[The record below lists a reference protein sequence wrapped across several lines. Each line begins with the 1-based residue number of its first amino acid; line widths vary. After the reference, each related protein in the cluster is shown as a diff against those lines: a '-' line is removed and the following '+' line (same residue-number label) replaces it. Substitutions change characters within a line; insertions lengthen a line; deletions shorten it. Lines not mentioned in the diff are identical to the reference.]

1 MWGWLSGNW
10 DFAPPLWSGLL
21 QDAEGGSLVK
31 TGHIGLRKV
40 HVSSLCCWF
49 LVEAVRSAASR
60 FQLLCFPFR
69 HLKYSYMWSGRHG
82 CLLLSVRLSVITSI
96 LFIFYQNNGENLI
109 LVNLGVEETGVVCR
123 QGFCLPAFLF
133 FLFLLLLFFLCFL
146 KHCEGTILMNS
157 LYWFIY
163 FVGSVSCRWQE
174 LLEKMRT
181 GEILLKRET
190 IMALLV
196 F

>member
-31 TGHIGLRKV
+31 TGDIGLRKV

-96 LFIFYQNNGENLI
+96 LLSFIKTMGKTSSWLIWESKRLVLFAAKVFVYQ
-109 LVNLGVEETGVVCR
+109 
-123 QGFCLPAFLF
+123 LF
-133 FLFLLLLFFLCFL
+133 FSFCFCFCCSFCVFWNIVKAPFWWIACIGL
-146 KHCEGTILMNS
+146 YILWVVFPVGDRNS
-157 LYWFIY
+157 
-163 FVGSVSCRWQE
+163 
-174 LLEKMRT
+174 
-181 GEILLKRET
+181 
-190 IMALLV
+190 
-196 F
+196 